1 MFGDKSL
8 FTVNSYVA
16 LKNSDKNHPKP
27 VGIVC
32 EPKPAD
38 LIYGKESMG
47 SDIEFC
53 ILIAW
58 PTAME
63 WEYPEDLQLLP
74 NYKRGN

>member
-1 MFGDKSL
+1 MFGDKSQ
-8 FTVNSYVA
+8 FTVHSYVT
-16 LKNSDKNHPKP
+16 LKSSDINDPRP
-27 VGIVC
+27 IGIVC

-38 LIYGKESMG
+38 LAYGEEDMG

-74 NYKRGN
+74 NYKKGT